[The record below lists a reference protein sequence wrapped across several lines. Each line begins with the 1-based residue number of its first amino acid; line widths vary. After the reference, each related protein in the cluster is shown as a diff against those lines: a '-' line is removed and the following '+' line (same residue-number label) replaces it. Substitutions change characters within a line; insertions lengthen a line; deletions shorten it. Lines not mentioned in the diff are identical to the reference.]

1 MALQTYTD
9 ETISLGSH
17 VHIRDVES
25 GEREVY
31 TLSRPGDADIRRS
44 RISTLSPI
52 GRALYGR
59 QSGQV
64 VKVYAPGGVFLVEIE
79 KVEPPDAS
87 EYPLDG

>member
-1 MALQTYTD
+1 MALHTYAD

-31 TLSRPGDADIRRS
+31 TLTRPSDADIRRG

-52 GRALYGR
+52 GRALYG
-59 QSGQV
+59 QEAGCV
-64 VKVYAPGGVFLVEIE
+64 VKVHAPGGLFLVEIE
-79 KVEPPDAS
+79 KVEPPDAPD
-87 EYPLDG
+87 Y